1 MKLAVVCNV
10 KMDDVFET
18 IKIKSGYR
26 LVKVDGVEC
35 VILDKENSFEENL
48 EIAKEV
54 GVEEI
59 LEVSESSLSDDREL
73 MAKENGISYT
83 GFFVKGKIQYVK
95 PLLSSAI
102 AMSKP
107 QKKIALTNREQEVLE
122 LVADGLPNKEIAKRL
137 FLSEKT
143 VKNHLNNIFKKIEV
157 SDRTNAAL
165 YAIKARNI

>member
-1 MKLAVVCNV
+1 
-10 KMDDVFET
+10 
-18 IKIKSGYR
+18 
-26 LVKVDGVEC
+26 
-35 VILDKENSFEENL
+35 
-48 EIAKEV
+48 
-54 GVEEI
+54 
-59 LEVSESSLSDDREL
+59 

-95 PLLSSAI
+95 SLLSSAI